1 MSYHA
6 GISGLTASPSSAAM
20 MSASS
25 TSDSLDEDEE
35 GRDTDEGER
44 LGERDTD
51 VHEDRQAA
59 LELGL
64 AGDRLDGLADD
75 DAHADSGADRGEA
88 VADRR
93 DVAVDL
99 GENGVCVH
107 EGCFLPCWMNRAGA
121 RSSALPPARAGGR
134 QRSR

>member
-6 GISGLTASPSSAAM
+6 GSSGLTASPSSAAM

-25 TSDSLDEDEE
+25 TRGLLVDEDEV
-35 GRDTDEGER
+35 GGDTDEGER

-59 LELGL
+59 LQLGL
-64 AGDRLDGLADD
+64 AGDRLDRLADD
-75 DAHADSGADRGEA
+75 DAHADGGADRGEA
-88 VADRR
+88 VADGR
-93 DVAVDL
+93 DVSFNR

-107 EGCFLPCWMNRAGA
+107 EG
-121 RSSALPPARAGGR
+121 
-134 QRSR
+134 